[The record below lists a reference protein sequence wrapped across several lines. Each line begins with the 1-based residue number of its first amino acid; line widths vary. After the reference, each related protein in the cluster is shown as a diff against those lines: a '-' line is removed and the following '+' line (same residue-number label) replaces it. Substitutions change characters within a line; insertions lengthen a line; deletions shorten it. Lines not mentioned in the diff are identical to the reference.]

1 MNKTLH
7 YGLVLFIIA
16 SISASILAFI
26 NGKTAPVIAE
36 RAKSEEI
43 EARKNVLLADEYRLE
58 EKKEIEG
65 MEFVPAYKNNEK
77 VGYVVK
83 TIGLGYGGDIVIL
96 LGVDMNGKI
105 TGINILKALETPGLG
120 DKILN
125 KEWQKRWIGKDK
137 NYQFK
142 VGVDSFAG
150 ATISPRGV
158 YTGLMK
164 ALNAFEKEVK

>member
-36 RAKSEEI
+36 RAKREEI
-43 EARKNVLLADEYRLE
+43 EARKNVLLANEYRLE

-83 TIGLGYGGDIVIL
+83 TIGPGYG
-96 LGVDMNGKI
+96 
-105 TGINILKALETPGLG
+105 
-120 DKILN
+120 
-125 KEWQKRWIGKDK
+125 
-137 NYQFK
+137 
-142 VGVDSFAG
+142 
-150 ATISPRGV
+150 
-158 YTGLMK
+158 
-164 ALNAFEKEVK
+164 